1 VARDRKSSQ
10 RRRANAQPAR
20 ARPKPGSRRPAD
32 GITPPPPAGE
42 FGDQIAGLS
51 PPEDGTA
58 AGDPPA
64 RPADTPVAGDQ
75 AGQPV
80 PADPPLG
87 DGLRPGDGIPA
98 ADGLPAPDRPP
109 GGDGLPAGDAL
120 PGDPLPGDDDDNLA
134 DRDGPPAD
142 DPLLGHESVIT
153 ELDPVDALDPPDAPI
168 GALPL
173 DLPVLPPVKHDDDDQ
188 PARARARERLAA
200 NRLDESDEILPA
212 ARRAGRPQ
220 AKVGGNKVTAFLR
233 ASWAELQR
241 VQWPDRRQV
250 GQATA
255 VVLGFVV
262 VAGGFLGLA
271 DLLSQDLV
279 NAIL

>member
-20 ARPKPGSRRPAD
+20 SRPKPTPGKPAD
-32 GITPPPPAGE
+32 AAKPPVGP
-42 FGDQIAGLS
+42 Q
-51 PPEDGTA
+51 
-58 AGDPPA
+58 
-64 RPADTPVAGDQ
+64 PADAAKPPVGP
-75 AGQPV
+75 QPV
-80 PADPPLG
+80 EGVDATADDAVLG
-87 DGLRPGDGIPA
+87 DATVDEVF
-98 ADGLPAPDRPP
+98 
-109 GGDGLPAGDAL
+109 
-120 PGDPLPGDDDDNLA
+120 
-134 DRDGPPAD
+134 AD
-142 DPLLGHESVIT
+142 DESVMA
-153 ELDPVDALDPPDAPI
+153 ALEPA
-168 GALPL
+168 
-173 DLPVLPPVKHDDDDQ
+173 DLPVGAVPTDPPTLPPLADDELGGVLPTGGYATTRDK
-188 PARARARERLAA
+188 LAA

-212 ARRAGRPQ
+212 ARRAAGRPP
-220 AKVGGNKVTAFLR
+220 AKVGGNKVTSFLR

-271 DLLSQDLV
+271 DLLGSDLV